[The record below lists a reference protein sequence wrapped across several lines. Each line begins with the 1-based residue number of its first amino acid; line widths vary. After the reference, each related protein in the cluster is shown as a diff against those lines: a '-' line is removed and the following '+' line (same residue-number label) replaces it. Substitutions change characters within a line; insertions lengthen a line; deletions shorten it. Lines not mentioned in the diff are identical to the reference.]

1 MLAAAAPKRVRFP
14 AQAALS
20 GLIAAMLC
28 ISCSGTK
35 EPSGTAP
42 DLPQISSVRKSH
54 EWYYF
59 RNDTFVQVDLPQRT
73 PQTLERPWT
82 EAVRISSAAS
92 VPLASLRPGEASAYA
107 LVNRMGI
114 IAFTEDGGEVYN
126 DRSVFPS
133 VTADSLVFS
142 GGIPVFYLYRSSFF
156 NENIEEDAAP
166 SASPAIR
173 PFLVEFNPATHIFYP
188 LVSYDNLKLSEEDEI
203 TGYFWDGKTWTC
215 SSKRTTEH
223 QVEFKYFLWEPQVEL
238 TELSPA
244 LSSDRYIFRDA
255 TEETFR
261 SLNMPHLFNDAPAEL
276 KELVASIPSEFSF
289 YVSWRDTSG
298 TSPKN
303 YYQPGNGSS
312 GASINAKGLCAPAA
326 GYTVIVFA
334 DGTTYLR
341 RTQTGRIYAFR
352 LPLLPAG
359 YTYGEAALAGNSL
372 YVAWEENNFYKTGR
386 SGFIKIHL
394 QDVISQV
401 AD

>member
-1 MLAAAAPKRVRFP
+1 MDKMKKSFILKLSAGMLIGA
-14 AQAALS
+14 
-20 GLIAAMLC
+20 LC
-28 ISCSGTK
+28 ISCTGKRTENAGTI
-35 EPSGTAP
+35 P
-42 DLPQISSVRKSH
+42 DLPQISTVRKSH
-54 EWYYF
+54 EWFYF
-59 RNDTFVQVDLPQRT
+59 RNDGFMQVDLPQRA
-73 PQTLERPWT
+73 PQAMERPWT

-92 VPLASLRPGEASAYA
+92 VPAASMPSASLPAGEAQAYA
-107 LVNRMGI
+107 LVNRLGV
-114 IAFTEDGGEVYN
+114 IAFTEDAAEVYN
-126 DRSVFPS
+126 DRSIFPS

-142 GGIPVFYLYRSSFF
+142 GGVPVFYLYRSSFF
-156 NENIEEDAAP
+156 NESIDAAS
-166 SASPAIR
+166 SADAAAIR

-188 LVSYDNLKLSEEDEI
+188 LVSYENLNLSEDDQI
-203 TGYFWDGKTWTC
+203 TGYFWDGTSWTC
-215 SSKRTTEH
+215 SSKRTKDGL
-223 QVEFKYFLWEPQVEL
+223 VEFKYFLWQPQVEL

-276 KELVASIPSEFSF
+276 KELVSAIPSEFSF

-298 TSPKN
+298 TSPVN

-341 RTQTGRIYAFR
+341 RDRSGKIYAFR

-401 AD
+401 AE